1 METLTDILE
10 NVNSVYNNALGGFKQ
25 ELLRVEER
33 LSHPLDLLIVVMVNL
48 ATVVEHVANI

>member
-33 LSHPLDLLIVVMVNL
+33 LSHPLDLLIIVMVNL